1 MREIDWAGLLVEEDA
16 EGLWNGLFQ
25 LVSRHP
31 AVRPLHFA
39 TDGAAVS
46 SQTEINADL
55 AQELFLELFQKRRFD
70 HYASA
75 RYRSIDIENEL
86 SRIEI
91 PNLVGARL
99 RKRYPESFRMAR
111 RVSSLLKT
119 GARFRRFGAE
129 ATEEP
134 KADPFHR
141 KTSRRG
147 RPPKKAAGP
156 AEEAVSQTELVDE
169 DVETIEELP
178 IDEDVAAK
186 PNGKSA
192 EPRRRRMVNQVF
204 GLCEWP
210 CSKPLADSG
219 HFTELI
225 KAVPVRRRD
234 TRFVGRSGSSQL
246 ILSNPDLEN
255 LIVEVLTVIDSP
267 ADVRTIR
274 QLVLSKIPLQDYNV
288 ASLDEELS
296 SGNNGATVRREA
308 RDTRENPEAALLREE
323 QDDRV
328 ASMADEFLTSLRRA
342 VNYNERRYTRLLS
355 TLWHCYYNP
364 EGPSQLQ
371 IAKLLGVSDS
381 LVSDNRRLIE
391 YELKQ
396 LKLSMDEGAIFSESL
411 QRLVAQQTQF
421 PPKSNPDLTL

>member
-1 MREIDWAGLLVEEDA
+1 MTEIDWARLLVEEDV

-39 TDGAAVS
+39 TDGAAVL

-55 AQELFLELFQKRRFD
+55 AQELFLELFQKHRFD
-70 HYASA
+70 HYSKN
-75 RYRSIDIENEL
+75 RYRSVDIENEL
-86 SRIEI
+86 ARIEL

-119 GARFRRFGAE
+119 STRFRRFGAE
-129 ATEEP
+129 DGSELARENLE
-134 KADPFHR
+134 
-141 KTSRRG
+141 KTARRG
-147 RPPKKAAGP
+147 RPPKNAKRSAEDAGHQM
-156 AEEAVSQTELVDE
+156 ALLEEDDDIEVGEDSSTEE
-169 DVETIEELP
+169 HSS
-178 IDEDVAAK
+178 AK
-186 PNGKSA
+186 KNGSGG
-192 EPRRRRMVNQVF
+192 EPRRQRMVSQVF
-204 GLCEWP
+204 GLYEWP
-210 CSKPLADSG
+210 RSKALSDSG

-225 KAVPVRRRD
+225 KAVPMRNRD
-234 TRFVGRSGSSQL
+234 TRLVGRSGTSQL

-274 QLVLSKIPLQDYNV
+274 QLTLSKIPLQDYNV

-296 SGNNGATVRREA
+296 TGTGGSTMRREA
-308 RDTRENPEAALLREE
+308 RDNRESPEDALLRGE
-323 QDDRV
+323 QDGRV
-328 ASMADEFLTSLRRA
+328 ALMADEFLTSLRRA
-342 VNYNERRYTRLLS
+342 VNNNERRYTRLLS

-364 EGPSQLQ
+364 EGPSQLE

-391 YELKQ
+391 YELKK
-396 LKLSMDEGAIFSESL
+396 LRLSMDEGPIFSESL
-411 QRLVAQQTQF
+411 QRLVAQQA
-421 PPKSNPDLTL
+421 

>member
-1 MREIDWAGLLVEEDA
+1 MTEIGWVELLAEEDV

-39 TDGAAVS
+39 TDDAAVS

-55 AQELFLELFQKRRFD
+55 TQELFLELFQKQRFD
-70 HYASA
+70 HYVRE
-75 RYRSIDIENEL
+75 RYRSVDIENEL
-86 SRIEI
+86 ARIEV

-119 GARFRRFGAE
+119 STRFRRFGAE
-129 ATEEP
+129 AAIESE
-134 KADPFHR
+134 AASLSQ
-141 KTSRRG
+141 KTTTGRG
-147 RPPKKAAGP
+147 RLSKKAKP
-156 AEEAVSQTELVDE
+156 SAEAAERHAAYLEDGDDVEAVEDSPGDE
-169 DVETIEELP
+169 HPGT
-178 IDEDVAAK
+178 K
-186 PNGKSA
+186 QNGNGA

-204 GLCEWP
+204 GLREWP
-210 CSKPLADSG
+210 RSKPLSDSG

-225 KAVPVRRRD
+225 TAVPMRSRD
-234 TRFVGRSGSSQL
+234 TRLVGRTGTSQL

-267 ADVRTIR
+267 ADVRTLR

-288 ASLDEELS
+288 SSLDEELS
-296 SGNNGATVRREA
+296 TGAGGATMRREA
-308 RDTRENPEAALLREE
+308 RDTRETPEDALLRGE

-328 ASMADEFLTSLRRA
+328 ALMADEFLTSLRRA
-342 VNYNERRYTRLLS
+342 VNNNERRYTRLLS
-355 TLWHCYYNP
+355 TLWHCYYDP
-364 EGPSQLQ
+364 EGPSQLE

-391 YELKQ
+391 YELKK

-411 QRLVAQQTQF
+411 QRLVA
-421 PPKSNPDLTL
+421 L